1 MSAAEEST
9 DNQGENEKKSEE
21 KEVQESDPQ
30 GQVASDLPQT
40 AEENGGK
47 VVEGSAQTV
56 ETRKV
61 DEGEEVKKEKQE
73 NVSEVINVKDDAE
86 NPEESEEKIKNPSEE
101 QQGTPVEE
109 AEETAMSVVIS
120 EPDKNVETQEAN
132 AQTEG
137 RESPV
142 GKDAD
147 VSADAPSKVDKSDN
161 RVIESQS
168 ERESEAPPVAP
179 PTSQAE
185 RSIDSELGHAESAGN
200 VRDGFT
206 ANGKLNW

>member
-9 DNQGENEKKSEE
+9 DNQGENEKKTEE

-40 AEENGGK
+40 AEENGGE
-47 VVEGSAQTV
+47 VDEGSAQTV
-56 ETRKV
+56 ESRKV
-61 DEGEEVKKEKQE
+61 DEGEEVKIEKQE
-73 NVSEVINVKDDAE
+73 NVSEVVNVKDNAE
-86 NPEESEEKIKNPSEE
+86 NPEEREEKEE

-142 GKDAD
+142 GKDANA
-147 VSADAPSKVDKSDN
+147 SADAPSKVDNSDN

-185 RSIDSELGHAESAGN
+185 RSIDSELGHDESAGN

>member
-1 MSAAEEST
+1 MSAAEEIT
-9 DNQGENEKKSEE
+9 DNQGENETKSEE
-21 KEVQESDPQ
+21 KEAQESDPQ
-30 GQVASDLPQT
+30 GQVVSDLPQT
-40 AEENGGK
+40 AEENGGE
-47 VVEGSAQTV
+47 VDEGSAQTV
-56 ETRKV
+56 GTRKV
-61 DEGEEVKKEKQE
+61 DEGEDVKVVKQE
-73 NVSEVINVKDDAE
+73 NVSEVVNVKDDAG
-86 NPEESEEKIKNPSEE
+86 NPGESEEKIENPSEG

-109 AEETAMSVVIS
+109 AKETAMSVVFS

-147 VSADAPSKVDKSDN
+147 VSADAPSKVDN

-206 ANGKLNW
+206 ANGKFNS

>member
-47 VVEGSAQTV
+47 VDESSVQTV
-56 ETRKV
+56 ETRKG
-61 DEGEEVKKEKQE
+61 DEGEEVKIEKQE
-73 NVSEVINVKDDAE
+73 NVSEDVNVKDDAE
-86 NPEESEEKIKNPSEE
+86 NPEEIEEKIKNPSEE

>member
-47 VVEGSAQTV
+47 VDESSTQTV
-56 ETRKV
+56 ETRKG
-61 DEGEEVKKEKQE
+61 DEGEEVKIEKQE
-73 NVSEVINVKDDAE
+73 NVSEDVNVKDDAE

-185 RSIDSELGHAESAGN
+185 RSTDSELGHAESAGN